1 MTAEDGE
8 RGDNS
13 DARWKTSKRAAETGN
28 ALLPTVDRRVRRT
41 SRDVDEAECTRRLVP
56 PIRHS
61 SRQQGLL
68 SCWSPCLQHPARQ
81 DDISTI
87 TDDFLSTSE
96 NLAFQTILSR
106 SHHL

>member
-41 SRDVDEAECTRRLVP
+41 SRDVDEAERIVVVWLQCLLVDVVSHTGTLAP
-56 PIRHS
+56 DPDHVDI
-61 SRQQGLL
+61 
-68 SCWSPCLQHPARQ
+68 CSPKPQPCR
-81 DDISTI
+81 
-87 TDDFLSTSE
+87 
-96 NLAFQTILSR
+96 
-106 SHHL
+106 